1 MIKSIE
7 WTGVSLKIIDQN
19 ELPEQL
25 VYTELRTPDE
35 VFDAIKKLKIRGAPA
50 IGIAAVFGLYLG
62 LKDKKDLE
70 KNDFIAHAH
79 SLVEYLCRARP
90 TAVNLKWSLQNLLDT
105 ISASTLPPARLTG
118 AVLDQA
124 LFLLKDDQQRCE
136 KIGQHGS
143 PLITDGMTVLTHCNT
158 GALATA
164 GIGTALGILYTAW
177 KMGKKFS
184 VMVDETRPLLQG
196 ARLTM
201 WELNQL
207 GIPATLITD
216 NMAAYAMQ
224 LNKIDLVLVGAD
236 RIAANGDVANK
247 IGTYNLAVISQFHR
261 IPFYVAAPL
270 SSFDLQISDGRQ
282 IPIEERSQ
290 EEVTHL
296 RQKVAITVPEAVCW
310 NPAFDMTPA
319 RLISGIITEQGI
331 IYPPFE
337 QSINRLHFKTYQ
349 NQEVVTS

>member
-7 WTGVSLKIIDQN
+7 WTGDSLKIIDQTRLPQQVVHL
-19 ELPEQL
+19 ELNTLEA
-25 VYTELRTPDE
+25 
-35 VFDAIKKLKIRGAPA
+35 VFDAIKKLKVRGAPA
-50 IGIAAVFGLYLG
+50 IGIAAAFGLYLG
-62 LKDKKDLE
+62 LKDKNFTD
-70 KNDFIAHAH
+70 KNDFIADAR
-79 SLVEYLCRARP
+79 SAAEYLCGARP
-90 TAVNLKWSLQNLLDT
+90 TAVNVKWSLQNLLDV
-105 ISASTLPPARLTG
+105 ISASTLPPEQLSR
-118 AVLDQA
+118 AVLA
-124 LFLLKDDQQRCE
+124 HAIFLLQDDQQRCE

-143 PLITDGMTVLTHCNT
+143 QLIRDGMTVLTHCNT

-164 GIGTALGILYTAW
+164 GIGTALGVLHTAW
-177 KMGKKFS
+177 KMGKKFE

-201 WELNQL
+201 WELQQL

-216 NMAAYAMQ
+216 SMAAYAMQ
-224 LNKIDLVLVGAD
+224 LNKIDLVFVGAD

-270 SSFDLQISDGRQ
+270 SSFDIHLSDGRQ
-282 IPIEERSQ
+282 IPIEERDK
-290 EEVTHL
+290 EEITHIM
-296 RQKVAITVPEAVCW
+296 QKVTITIPDAECW
-310 NPAFDMTPA
+310 NPAFDITPA
-319 RLISGIITEQGI
+319 RLISGIITECGI

-337 QSINRLHFKTYQ
+337 KSINHLHLKSYQ